1 MGGLCG
7 PLEPQRAATFLLDLV
22 YFPNLLGKKKKHDL
36 RCVKI
41 VSCGRQGP

>member
-22 YFPNLLGKKKKHDL
+22 YFPNLLEKKKNTT
-36 RCVKI
+36 
-41 VSCGRQGP
+41 

>member
-22 YFPNLLGKKKKHDL
+22 YFPNLLEKKKHDL